1 MEEDERGLSRLTKAL
16 CFLPLTFSC
25 GTNTITPIL
34 RDSSHS
40 VPLVYKYR
48 RLASRVRLLL
58 HVERS
63 PSAFSTKRPGS
74 EFAL

>member
-40 VPLVYKYR
+40 RSISLQISS
-48 RLASRVRLLL
+48 SRVRLLL